1 MTTQWEVRF
10 LPSGTAVQAAAGT
23 TLLDAARKAGLSL
36 DAPCGGQG
44 TCGKCE
50 VLVKNGTTPGR
61 WRACQFPVTE
71 PLLVEI
77 PDSAIK
83 ASILT
88 GGAAADLSLDP
99 PVRSVSAAVERC
111 PAGRA
116 SSDCR
121 RVQNALGKRTRI
133 PLSVAKDLFSKLE
146 SSDYCPNFVL
156 FEDTLLELRPN
167 DGPLYILA
175 CDIGT
180 TTVVSYLLDA
190 KTGRQLAVSSKQNPQ
205 ASYGADVISRGNYS
219 LSDKENRLT
228 RLIQECID
236 ELCAEN
242 CGKAGIQPREIY
254 FAALAG
260 NTCMQHLYLG
270 VSPASL
276 LHAPYNAT
284 VDDMQVERACDFG
297 LHIHPEGRLAF
308 LPAIAGFVGADTVG
322 VLLSLPPH
330 TFDEL
335 TLVLDIG
342 TNGEMVLGKGGTLF
356 TCSTAAGP
364 AFEGAKIECGMRGGV
379 GAIDHVWENR
389 GTLQYSVIGGG
400 KPSGICG
407 SGLIDLTAVLLSM
420 GLLLPNGRFSKTAPV
435 VMQDGMKR
443 LPLTKDGR
451 VFLSQKDV
459 RELQLAKAAIATGIL
474 MLCEKMAVRQEEIQK
489 ILLAGAFGTYL
500 SPESACRIGL
510 IPGCLSGRITAIG
523 NAAGE
528 GAKAAALN
536 REKLHGSRDL
546 AQKVH
551 FLELAAEPAFQA
563 AYLRQLNFPNAAE
576 S

>member
-99 PVRSVSAAVERC
+99 PVRSVSAAIERC

-133 PLSVAKDLFSKLE
+133 PLSVAKDLFYKLE
-146 SSDYCPNFVL
+146 SFDYRPNFVL

-284 VDDMQVERACDFG
+284 VDDMQV
-297 LHIHPEGRLAF
+297 
-308 LPAIAGFVGADTVG
+308 
-322 VLLSLPPH
+322 
-330 TFDEL
+330 
-335 TLVLDIG
+335 
-342 TNGEMVLGKGGTLF
+342 
-356 TCSTAAGP
+356 
-364 AFEGAKIECGMRGGV
+364 
-379 GAIDHVWENR
+379 
-389 GTLQYSVIGGG
+389 
-400 KPSGICG
+400 
-407 SGLIDLTAVLLSM
+407 
-420 GLLLPNGRFSKTAPV
+420 
-435 VMQDGMKR
+435 
-443 LPLTKDGR
+443 
-451 VFLSQKDV
+451 
-459 RELQLAKAAIATGIL
+459 
-474 MLCEKMAVRQEEIQK
+474 
-489 ILLAGAFGTYL
+489 
-500 SPESACRIGL
+500 
-510 IPGCLSGRITAIG
+510 
-523 NAAGE
+523 
-528 GAKAAALN
+528 
-536 REKLHGSRDL
+536 
-546 AQKVH
+546 
-551 FLELAAEPAFQA
+551 
-563 AYLRQLNFPNAAE
+563 
-576 S
+576 